1 MHRGCRSHLLPTTCL
16 WLILMLKEPHFKI
29 LQNSTY
35 KLMLLCVVSH
45 DASTSYIKYM
55 FQKEM
60 ESSQEFSP
68 ETCALYSMLWKL
80 HNKESNKI
88 FAILSTRRLYYK
100 IYNGLWPL
108 VLLFHHWTLPP
119 ASMESSARLVLL
131 ISTASGLWKEPL
143 WIELR
148 RLMYVGCT
156 WLSPSGSPMCRKYAW
171 GHNPDRWKR
180 WNY

>member
-1 MHRGCRSHLLPTTCL
+1 MSSFLYRSSPESHGWRPDHSDAGINCTSEDTSRKVIIIMHRGCRSHLLPTTCL

-131 ISTASGLWKEPL
+131 ISTASGL
-143 WIELR
+143 
-148 RLMYVGCT
+148 
-156 WLSPSGSPMCRKYAW
+156 
-171 GHNPDRWKR
+171 
-180 WNY
+180 